1 MYTLSAARV
10 SVGLL
15 ASLAIVTSAH
25 VVAQPAAL
33 APSAGATSVSPGAG
47 VAATRAAL
55 SATPDTGAAAA
66 KALLPTGKPVA
77 LAHTREFT
85 LTSRAGKDYR
95 IFVSVPAGEPPAQGY
110 GVLVVLDANAYFGT
124 AADTMNLLR
133 QFPMMPEKRKLAD
146 AAPTLVVGVGYPGDE
161 PINGERR
168 TWDFVPPARN
178 PASLER
184 LRGPKPGGADAF
196 TTFLVEE
203 LRPAI
208 ASAYRVNAGRQT
220 LAGHSLGGYYV
231 LHALATQPQAFQR
244 YVSLSPAV
252 WWDDSRILQ
261 DLEGLKPGGAQVML
275 AMASEEWPG
284 WPQGS
289 AEMLDGARSVRDVLV
304 RAGLTGDALRYVEL
318 SNQDHMTTAFAM
330 MSAVT
335 RWASLP

>member
-1 MYTLSAARV
+1 MYMLFKRFTVLN
-10 SVGLL
+10 
-15 ASLAIVTSAH
+15 
-25 VVAQPAAL
+25 AL
-33 APSAGATSVSPGAG
+33 AATAIAI
-47 VAATRAAL
+47 AAHT
-55 SATPDTGAAAA
+55 SAAAA
-66 KALLPTGKPVA
+66 TPSAATTTPTTGDPVA
-77 LAHTREFT
+77 LEHTREFS
-85 LTSRAGKDYR
+85 LVSRAGKQYR
-95 IFVSVPAGEPPAQGY
+95 IFVSVPPGEPPAQGY
-110 GVLVVLDANAYFGT
+110 GVLVVLDANAYFGA
-124 AADTMNLLR
+124 AADTMGLLR
-133 QFPMMPEKRKLAD
+133 QFPMMPEWGKLAD

-184 LRGPKPGGADAF
+184 LRGPTPGGADAF
-196 TTFLVEE
+196 TDFLVNE

-261 DLEGLKPGGAQVML
+261 DLADLKPGGAQVML

-289 AEMLDGARSVRDVLV
+289 AEMLEGARSVRDVLM

-335 RWASLP
+335 RWSSLP